1 MSLLSDLTL
10 QAIFSRLFGVLF
22 FCAVHGG
29 LLTLF
34 AQLLRRPDTPYK
46 VSFSANPFTHLSLP
60 AVAMAVFFRTTW
72 IRYQHVGPETLKGG
86 RWALVGIVLA
96 SLALTLAIV
105 PLIDMLR
112 PFVANVLP
120 RTVGY
125 AVLQGI
131 VATQQIIMASVLFN
145 LLPLPGLTGGMLLVA
160 AFPHKARQIQRAVVP
175 VYAVIIIALVA
186 GWWPDLGPVL
196 APYLTR

>member
-1 MSLLSDLTL
+1 LSLLSDLTL

-60 AVAMAVFFRTTW
+60 AVAMAVFFRTAW
-72 IRYQHVGPETLKGG
+72 IRYQQVGPETLKGG

-160 AFPHKARQIQRAVVP
+160 AFPQKARQIQRAVVP
-175 VYAVIIIALVA
+175 VYAVIVIALVA
-186 GWWPDLGPVL
+186 GWWPDLGPAL